1 MNFAMGSLLLSS
13 SVCMIAMKQIQNET
27 NSNLKDFYMQRSSIK
42 KVARAEHSSALNKYS
57 PIFKRKL
64 VVSALSI
71 AFGSGMFLP
80 DSSFA
85 AETVSV
91 ADLQAENARLKQ
103 ELEAIKKG
111 LQSKAEAASSSS
123 IPDSPSE
130 VKADNVVEK
139 ASVADNSASD
149 LLGAVVVTSRNK
161 EEVAQ
166 DVPVPISVVS
176 GKKLD
181 DYNVVTVNEL
191 VKLAPN
197 IGVFGSNPR
206 QTSISIRGIGKNS
219 AQDTL
224 EPSVGVIVDGVAN
237 SYVGQ
242 SWSDYVDLDRIE
254 VVRGPQGTLLGK
266 NTTLGAINISTK
278 LPSFTPGYTLEGRV
292 GEYNELVGKFS
303 ATGPI
308 VDNLLAYR
316 ASFSLNKKDGV
327 LDNLWQSNSTSGHET
342 WNETNR
348 IGGRIQFLVTPTDSL
363 SARVILDQTQ
373 TTENSNKSLL
383 LNNGPTN
390 FSNGPAR
397 TTTFAS
403 RLARSYFNNAD
414 GSTYQP
420 TFGNNNI
427 QDSQA
432 RPQRTKQGGVSAE
445 INWDIND
452 DYRFTS
458 ITAHRGQDFDI
469 KNGGATKFDIGN
481 GGQQL
486 SNHQTSQEFRINY
499 SGSKKLDY
507 QAGLF
512 AMSSEVYSDDPTYY
526 GADAG
531 AFNATNNQWNALKAA
546 KYRGLLT
553 DSQRG
558 VYRSYVLNPK
568 TESLALFGQTNIHL
582 TDAATLTL
590 GLRNTQEHK
599 SGRNS
604 RQLDRVGTGLT
615 NATGSDNSK
624 AASYGLNLA
633 DAADL
638 AAWNAAKA
646 LYRSAIGTSDAG
658 DNGIYGW
665 RKGKSINDNS
675 WAWLINPSY
684 KLDDNTLLYASI
696 SQGEKSGAVEFN
708 TDAKSVDYGKP
719 QNVAAEKARDY
730 ELGFKSLFFDKKF
743 LLNANLYYTK
753 ITNYQGVLTEANPT
767 AQDPLATRSY
777 LGSIPGVRARGIE
790 LETAFAVTPNFR
802 LNLNGAYNEAE
813 YTDFST
819 TRPDVSVTQLVNL
832 KGKQLHGAPKVTLNY
847 GFDYTKYVGAGFSGK
862 IFLNNTYRSGA
873 YLASNQSENTW
884 QEAYTLT
891 DGGVGVQKDN
901 GKYELS
907 LVARNLFDKHYATG
921 KGTYG
926 GSGAVSEQPGFARS
940 VGIVF
945 RAKI

>member
-1 MNFAMGSLLLSS
+1 
-13 SVCMIAMKQIQNET
+13 
-27 NSNLKDFYMQRSSIK
+27 MQRLRNNRGGSI
-42 KVARAEHSSALNKYS
+42 AANNSALDSYV
-57 PIFKRKL
+57 PQFKRKL
-64 VVSALSI
+64 IVSALSI
-71 AFGSGMFLP
+71 AFGAGMILP
-80 DSSFA
+80 DTSFA
-85 AETVSV
+85 DEAANVS
-91 ADLQAENARLKQ
+91 DLQAENARLKQ
-103 ELEAIKKG
+103 ELEDLKRGSAK
-111 LQSKAEAASSSS
+111 
-123 IPDSPSE
+123 
-130 VKADNVVEK
+130 KADNESIEGEQNAGAKSADAPVEK
-139 ASVADNSASD
+139 TPVAEAPPSD

-161 EEVAQ
+161 EEIAQ

-224 EPSVGVIVDGVAN
+224 EPSVGVIVDGVVN

-278 LPSFTPGYTLEGRV
+278 LPSFTPGYVVEGRV

-316 ASFSLNKKDGV
+316 ASFSLNKRDGV
-327 LDNLWQSNSTSGHET
+327 LDNIWQSNGPSGSET

-348 IGGRIQFLVTPTDSL
+348 IGGRIQFLVTPTDNFT
-363 SARVILDQTQ
+363 ARVILDQSQ

-383 LNNGPTN
+383 LSNGPAT

-403 RLARSYFNNAD
+403 RLARSYFNNPD
-414 GSTYQP
+414 GSSYQP
-420 TFGNNNI
+420 VFGNNNI
-427 QDSQA
+427 EDSQA
-432 RPQRTKQGGVSAE
+432 RPQRTKQGGVSAQLT
-445 INWDIND
+445 WDIND
-452 DYRFTS
+452 AYSLTS

-469 KNGGATKFDIGN
+469 KNGGVTRFDIGN

-486 SNHQTSQEFRINY
+486 SNHQTSQEFRLNFT
-499 SGSKKLDY
+499 GSEKFDY

-512 AMSSEVYSDDPTYY
+512 AMKSEVYSDDPSYF

-531 AFNATNNQWNALKAA
+531 AFNASNSQWNALSAA

-568 TESLALFGQTNIHL
+568 TESVALFGQVNWHL
-582 TDAATLTL
+582 TDKTTLTL

-599 SGRNS
+599 SGRNK
-604 RQLDRVGTGLT
+604 RELDRAGTGLT
-615 NATGSDNSK
+615 NADGSDNSK
-624 AASYGLNLA
+624 AANYGL
-633 DAADL
+633 DISVPGADL
-638 AAWNAAKA
+638 NAWNAAKE
-646 LYRSAIGTSDAG
+646 LYQTAIGTREAG
-658 DNGIYGW
+658 NNGIYGW

-675 WAWLINPSY
+675 WAWLVNPSH
-684 KLDDNTLLYASI
+684 KLTEDVLLYASA
-696 SQGEKSGAVEFN
+696 SAGQKSGAVEFN
-708 TDAKSVDYGKP
+708 NDANSANYGKP
-719 QNVAAEKARDY
+719 QNVDPEKALNF
-730 ELGFKSLFFDKKF
+730 ELGFKSLFFDKRV
-743 LLNANLYYTK
+743 LLNANLYHTK
-753 ITNYQGVLTEANPT
+753 ITDYQSVLTVPDPVDGNPN
-767 AQDPLATRSY
+767 ATRSF
-777 LGSIPGVRARGIE
+777 LGNIDGVVAKGIE
-790 LETAFAVTPNFR
+790 IETAFAVTPNFR

-819 TRPDVSVTQLVNL
+819 TRPDVSSTQLVNL
-832 KGKQLHGAPKVTLNY
+832 KGKQLHGAPKVTINY
-847 GFDYTKYVGAGFSGK
+847 GFDYTKPVGAGFSAK
-862 IFLNNTYRSGA
+862 FFLNNSYRSGT

-884 QEAYTLT
+884 QSAYTLT
-891 DGGVGVQKDN
+891 DGGIGVQKDN

-921 KGTYG
+921 KGTYS
-926 GSGAVSEQPGFARS
+926 GSGAITEQPGLGRT
-940 VGIVF
+940 VGVVF
-945 RAKI
+945 RAKM

>member
-1 MNFAMGSLLLSS
+1 MQHQRNINRSA
-13 SVCMIAMKQIQNET
+13 SVSAGYSDLKQH
-27 NSNLKDFYMQRSSIK
+27 SPRLKRGLI
-42 KVARAEHSSALNKYS
+42 
-57 PIFKRKL
+57 I
-64 VVSALSI
+64 SALSI
-71 AFGSGMFLP
+71 AFGSGAFLP

-85 AETVSV
+85 AENYSVS
-91 ADLQAENARLKQ
+91 DLQAENARLKQ
-103 ELEAIKKG
+103 ELEALKKG
-111 LQSKAEAASSSS
+111 LQNNNEASSPASNSS
-123 IPDSPSE
+123 ANEVAAEKTAKPD
-130 VKADNVVEK
+130 VV
-139 ASVADNSASD
+139 DNSASD
-149 LLGAVVVTSRNK
+149 VLGAVVVTSRNK

-224 EPSVGVIVDGVAN
+224 EPSVGVIVDGVVN

-278 LPSFTPGYTLEGRV
+278 LPSFTPGYTVEGRV

-303 ATGPI
+303 ATGPV

-316 ASFSLNKKDGV
+316 ASFSLNKKDGA
-327 LDNLWQSNSTSGHET
+327 LENLFQSNGTSGNET

-348 IGGRIQFLVTPTDSL
+348 IGGRIQFLLTPADNL
-363 SARVILDQTQ
+363 SARFILDQTQ

-383 LNNGPTN
+383 L
-390 FSNGPAR
+390 SNGPANFSDGAPR
-397 TTTFAS
+397 TSSFAT
-403 RLARSYFNNAD
+403 RLSRSYFNNSD
-414 GSTYQP
+414 GTPYKP
-420 TFGNNNI
+420 VFGNNNI
-427 QDSQA
+427 EDSQA

-445 INWDIND
+445 VKWDIND
-452 DYRFTS
+452 NYTLTS

-469 KNGGATKFDIGN
+469 KNGGVTKFDIGN

-486 SNHQTSQEFRINY
+486 SNHQTSQEFRLNY
-499 SGSKKLDY
+499 NGSKKFDY

-512 AMSSEVYSDDPTYY
+512 ALASEVYSDDPTSY

-531 AFNATNNQWNALKAA
+531 AFNASDKQWTALSDP

-568 TESLALFGQTNIHL
+568 TESVAAFGQINWHF
-582 TDAATLTL
+582 TDDATLTL

-599 SGRNS
+599 SGRNK
-604 RQLDRVGTGLT
+604 RELDRAGVGLTDATGL
-615 NATGSDNSK
+615 DDSK
-624 AASYGLNLA
+624 AVNYGLNLA
-633 DAADL
+633 NASDL
-638 AAWNAAKA
+638 KAWNAAKA
-646 LYRSAIGTSDAG
+646 LYLKAIGTDVAG
-658 DNGIYGW
+658 AGGIYDW
-665 RKGKSINDNS
+665 VNGKSINDNS

-684 KLDDNTLLYASI
+684 KLNDNTLLYASV

-708 TDAKSVDYGKP
+708 NDASSVNYGKP
-719 QNVAAEKARDY
+719 LNVKSEKARDY
-730 ELGFKSLFFDKKF
+730 ELGFKSLFFNKKF
-743 LLNANLYYTK
+743 LLNANLYRTE
-753 ITNYQGVLTEANPT
+753 ITNYQGVLSESYLDNNNDVAI
-767 AQDPLATRSY
+767 RSY
-777 LGSIPGVRARGIE
+777 LGNIPGVTAQGVEI
-790 LETAFAVTPNFR
+790 ETAFAVTPNFR
-802 LNLNGAYNEAE
+802 LNLNGAYNDAE
-813 YTDFST
+813 YTDFT
-819 TRPDVSVTQLVNL
+819 TTAPDVSTPTLVNL

-847 GFDYTKYVGAGFSGK
+847 GFDYTKPIGSGFAAK
-862 IFLNNTYRSGA
+862 FFLNNSYRSGA

-884 QEAYTLT
+884 QGSYTLT
-891 DGGVGVQKDN
+891 DAGVGVQKEN

-907 LVARNLFDKHYATG
+907 LVARNLFDKDYATG

-926 GSGAVSEQPGFARS
+926 NSGAITEQPGYGRS

-945 RAKI
+945 RAKM